1 MRTQLCTKPLFC
13 HVTLHRVPDNYSD
26 YVKLLG
32 QVLCLFLLL
41 PTALTFWFIRS
52 ELNADLKLSTWELLQ
67 VCVSQSST
75 SAMGQFC
82 WRKAQAVSPA
92 LEANWERAPF
102 CTECWIPASW
112 TSTDT
117 NVGLRQAHLIPETNS
132 SINERKWRNKRVTS
146 QNCHVQHFSLGACHV
161 RHKTTSYVLRPH
173 STQVKKWGVCPV
185 PMLTLP
191 SLPRSPW
198 A

>member
-1 MRTQLCTKPLFC
+1 MSHCIVSLTT
-13 HVTLHRVPDNYSD
+13 TSD

-41 PTALTFWFIRS
+41 PTALTYWFIHS
-52 ELNADLKLSTWELLQ
+52 ELNAGLSLSTWELLQ

-82 WRKAQAVSPA
+82 WRKAQAVSPD
-92 LEANWERAPF
+92 LEARRESAPF
-102 CTECWIPASW
+102 HAECWIPASW

-117 NVGLRQAHLIPETNS
+117 DAGLSLAHLIQETNS

-146 QNCHVQHFSLGACHV
+146 QNFVMCNIFPWEHVMYYTRWLIMSWDQF
-161 RHKTTSYVLRPH
+161 H
-173 STQVKKWGVCPV
+173 SSEEMKC
-185 PMLTLP
+185 LP
-191 SLPRSPW
+191 CSHAGSS
-198 A
+198 